1 MRPSLPLRMYT
12 ARLTLFTRA
21 NCGLCDTAKSRLAA
35 VQKSRNVDYSEVDI
49 MDPAQKQWRDV
60 YEFDVPVLHVERV
73 FHTYS
78 KPNIVSQAKKLMH
91 RFEVQEVE
99 KLIDETERGD
109 VMGG

>member
-1 MRPSLPLRMYT
+1 MRPSLPLRTYT

-21 NCGLCDTAKSRLAA
+21 NCGLCDTAKSRLVL

-73 FHTYS
+73 FHTYG

-99 KLIDETERGD
+99 KLIDETEQED
-109 VMGG
+109 VTGG